1 MRRRKRNGHREIKT
15 ELNQQNDR
23 ERGGRGKQV
32 GGERE
37 DVHTQA
43 GRLCEEAA
51 PPIQSSTIQSPI
63 TPFLVP

>member
-23 ERGGRGKQV
+23 ERGGRARQV

-37 DVHTQA
+37 DVHTQ
-43 GRLCEEAA
+43 GRK
-51 PPIQSSTIQSPI
+51 T
-63 TPFLVP
+63 V